1 MGFRRAG
8 ETKRAFAPRLEIG
21 VKNQIFLDKRDA
33 GILIPINWFDSCN
46 EIFFYRHETH
56 TAQESGSQFQCHA
69 VMSLQLTQVPSFA
82 WRGGLRKS
90 RVDCSAV
97 HLYCMRLL
105 NADLLAANAA
115 RLWHADSG
123 KSRTFILCEKKH
135 EWVCSNASTSL
146 KNPLLVGVWSMCLSV
161 KLHLC
166 RLLFMQYKITWLLTV
181 QYIYAGLWEYILIVK
196 V

>member
-90 RVDCSAV
+90 RVDCSTV
-97 HLYCMRLL
+97 VL
-105 NADLLAANAA
+105 NYV
-115 RLWHADSG
+115 
-123 KSRTFILCEKKH
+123 T
-135 EWVCSNASTSL
+135 
-146 KNPLLVGVWSMCLSV
+146 
-161 KLHLC
+161 
-166 RLLFMQYKITWLLTV
+166 ITWHQICKGSLCIMGRRL
-181 QYIYAGLWEYILIVK
+181 
-196 V
+196 